1 MDLYG
6 DCAPLAYGAAMNVK
20 LWHIGAGLAAGLLI
34 WWGVAFGLDTY
45 HQHQG
50 AQNQAQANHHD
61 QEAQAHVNQA
71 QSVPDHS
78 QELAKAQA
86 DVDRARAEVARLKRL
101 LATKP
106 LIPIPDSVTPNPSHD
121 ASVASDNRD
130 QVIAAQDVLIK
141 AQDTQITGLKLALS
155 DEQKRSYH
163 WESAYND
170 EHKAFM
176 AQQAATE
183 AWKKAVKESR
193 WTGRIEGFAAGIAL
207 GYAGGKL

>member
-1 MDLYG
+1 MPNIRLSYI
-6 DCAPLAYGAAMNVK
+6 
-20 LWHIGAGLAAGLLI
+20 IGALVAGLLI
-34 WWGVAFGLDTY
+34 WWGIASALDA
-45 HQHQG
+45 HH
-50 AQNQAQANHHD
+50 QNQGNQQTQVATHHD

-101 LATKP
+101 LAAKP
-106 LIPIPDSVTPNPSHD
+106 IIPIPDSVAPNPAHD
-121 ASVASDNRD
+121 ASVAGDNRD
-130 QVIAAQDVLIK
+130 QIIAAQDVLIK
-141 AQDTQITGLKLALS
+141 AQDTQISGLKLALS
-155 DEQKRSYH
+155 DEQKKSFH

-193 WTGRIEGFAAGIAL
+193 WRGRIEGFAAGVAL
-207 GYAGGKL
+207 GYVGGKL

>member
-1 MDLYG
+1 MNIRLTYI
-6 DCAPLAYGAAMNVK
+6 LAA
-20 LWHIGAGLAAGLLI
+20 LAAGLLI
-34 WWGVAFGLDTY
+34 WWGVASGLDAY

-106 LIPIPDSVTPNPSHD
+106 LVPIPDSVTPNPTHD
-121 ASVASDNRD
+121 AGLAGDNRD
-130 QVIAAQDVLIK
+130 QIIAAQDVLIK
-141 AQDTQITGLKLALS
+141 AQDTQISGLKLALA
-155 DEQKRSYH
+155 DEQKKSYH
-163 WESAYND
+163 WEAAYND

-183 AWKKAVKESR
+183 AWKKAVKESL
-193 WTGRIEGFAAGIAL
+193 WKGRIEGFAVGIAT